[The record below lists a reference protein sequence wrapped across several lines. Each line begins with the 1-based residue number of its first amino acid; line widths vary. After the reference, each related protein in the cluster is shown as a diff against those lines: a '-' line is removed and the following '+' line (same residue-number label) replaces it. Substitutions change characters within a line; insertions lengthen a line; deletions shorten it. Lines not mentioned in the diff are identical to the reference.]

1 MLYLHKASVVRLIAV
16 ISGACHVLIVTVI
29 VNFMS
34 STSTIYIHI
43 QMYIVVFIVV
53 YKIHLGQFFYIFNLI
68 FLFFLLVF
76 LLYCSLYH
84 VEVLLLTFFL
94 LPGVCCWCC
103 FFSLIVII
111 GSWSV
116 TKWFICVTITTIIN
130 NLQKCHS

>member
-1 MLYLHKASVVRLIAV
+1 MGVYHVMAVDFLKQEQKTNVLYFFIQTLSVVVYMLYLHKASVVRLIAV

-34 STSTIYIHI
+34 STSTIYI
-43 QMYIVVFIVV
+43 QMYVVVFIVV

-84 VEVLLLTFFL
+84 VEVLLLTFF
-94 LPGVCCWCC
+94 C
-103 FFSLIVII
+103 FLEFVVDVVFSL
-111 GSWSV
+111 
-116 TKWFICVTITTIIN
+116 
-130 NLQKCHS
+130 